1 MESPVVGDPLLD
13 RDRRRGVRVVWPWLE
28 HVLSRGARPFAQ
40 RRTSVLWAG
49 RGHVHSDRHRATQCT
64 TDVDETGRHS
74 RLEFV
79 FRRRP
84 TCDDI
89 DLDALHTIA
98 EPEDRTTYSVRDSVL
113 R

>member
-1 MESPVVGDPLLD
+1 MCSVEARVPLLND
-13 RDRRRGVRVVWPWLE
+13 ERVCSGQAE
-28 HVLSRGARPFAQ
+28 ATCIAMGTAQ
-40 RRTSVLWAG
+40 RNA
-49 RGHVHSDRHRATQCT
+49 